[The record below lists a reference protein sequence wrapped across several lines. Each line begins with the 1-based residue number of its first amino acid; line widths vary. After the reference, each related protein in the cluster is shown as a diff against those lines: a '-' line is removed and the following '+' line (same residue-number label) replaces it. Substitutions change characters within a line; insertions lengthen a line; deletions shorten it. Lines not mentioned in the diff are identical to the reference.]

1 MGRRLHVDASQP
13 PTPDSD
19 GTPYSIGIHEKRER
33 RGEGLADHPCCIWET
48 LRGGRKLNDTSQ
60 HPTVG

>member
-1 MGRRLHVDASQP
+1 VDASQP

-33 RGEGLADHPCCIWET
+33 RGEGL
-48 LRGGRKLNDTSQ
+48 G
-60 HPTVG
+60 